1 MVKDNIQDFLF
12 TANLNKLYVS
22 TGRKLLEIECQGES
36 WYNFSC
42 FLGGSRYRNFRRTRK
57 VKVIVDSP
65 TPFAL
70 GMYRGKSV
78 ICAGEKLTLID
89 KVPIVFP
96 GPIMIISNTITM
108 ETGIPTFLQKD
119 CLKVLYHGI
128 TTRSILQQVL
138 EGKGS
143 ATAEKICK
151 LNNWSNI
158 SMDVTVLQQGIANEH
173 QDMIQFFFK
182 TKLELSQSAI
192 HTTMSHERLRIEFSS
207 WQAVIQEVTRN
218 VQDALLRREFAERL
232 IKLIVS
238 YIAQLLH
245 WISSVEAATPVQ
257 EEFVSYLCAQMN
269 VFRGFLLQTSTSI
282 LDSNEIVDNSLNASW
297 DYFSEEEVLQ
307 DAIARGKL
315 NQAQVYLS
323 KRKDDQDLQDKAT
336 RIGQELVLDYVLSGE
351 MADAYKL
358 MESLGWDVDDKLKF
372 FFLHVKSQDARVT
385 ILRKI
390 LERPNFSEDLVSLLG
405 KMEVYLKH
413 YSCPSAKGVLDSETR
428 GEAISTT
435 GSLLEGPNVRLI
447 QHHMIMGSGRCSSGH
462 YTGIV
467 LAWLAKWDK
476 ETFDKI
482 LLHSGTA
489 KDEVKEMEPN
499 LVWNHLLKYVK
510 TEQIEALINCV
521 AESTGE
527 VFSEEFPNVI
537 EVTSDMLD
545 ALEDDHVL
553 PDLAEET
560 RLQMARKNL
569 LNDSI
574 LEDFPRLLNIMS
586 KIKVSVYDLFDVEV
600 LLEKHDYVHRMI
612 HFCLSNGYLHFLH
625 TFLMKVQIQPSCSE
639 CMTPL
644 LVAIIKY
651 NEWRKQP
658 KKILG
663 VTLAFA
669 NEIYGA
675 ETVDDL
681 WSSGRLRLACI
692 VSTITLNWAV
702 PREFI
707 VKLPLPL
714 AGFIEESSGQFR
726 EDISMYQLLS
736 KSTFFDITKMFG
748 FQKRNN
754 IYEGEPM
761 DLPYFAQE
769 KLVKTY
775 GLKEPLTYIYY
786 LLKYR
791 VGCAIECFFRDYRVS
806 PKILKAAAK
815 QTTQIALNLFT
826 DDKFVTC
833 CVAFIE
839 AIGQD
844 SYSLRLLVAVGRQLL
859 PRHAKQEVV
868 ENLCHVQFANLSS
881 LTASQNAVYRETA
894 QVILQDL
901 DNIVREQ
908 FVNDHSQIPLL
919 KPDSVVFLQHDFSQL
934 HQLEIPCTILELCAE
949 SDNWLGFIIWAQTLQ
964 ISRRRVMPL
973 LKNFSNVIYREHLE
987 KALSQVSSL
996 KDMNTKS
1003 LTTPRGRD
1011 LRASLYNK
1019 IGVVKPQQQMTERFS
1034 YSPPDQFKKREKD
1047 SNSNSDPDSF
1057 SVTSDDSSHTLQS
1070 SNTQGSG
1077 GTSRKYP
1084 LNLIDLVVSAHNSA
1098 SPVNELLAAAT
1109 YHWNPAPALIATYY
1123 NENVQQCFA
1132 VWLETTT
1139 ITSHTKNS
1147 SDRSLNNLLECVE
1160 NALKLR
1166 CIASLLLGYQLFI
1179 PGSVCAPLVT
1189 YIYKFLINKAY
1200 FGGEEDWKSFLD
1212 RYTKENADHEYVRK
1226 ILIYGVL
1233 ICESVY
1239 EQRLL
1244 LRKYKSLPQKVTP
1257 NFTFFAQILESVADA
1272 NWQLPFEHLLLAT
1285 DAEQVDDALRKEVT
1299 RLINQQL
1306 YELAIRFSRAACL
1319 PFDDILCELLDHQFE
1334 TRTTRVVKQV
1344 AAVNDRHL
1352 LRRKLSALPGSCEN
1366 AVNPHQMMRSGS
1378 IGSIVSD
1385 SSERKISA
1393 LATQRSIDESEV
1405 KEKSFW
1411 ETAQTLFRKY
1421 SVKDTTAFLFFKKK
1435 SEIVDNYRDKF
1446 IAMKYGL
1453 RWIDAEMH
1461 RVVCWDYLLKC
1472 IEAKDMDILNEIDC
1486 EPEELTLLRNQDIPS
1501 ARRHVK
1507 SESERNA
1514 VQVVIDALLA
1524 KVAFRQAQFVSTVF
1538 CTETLEYQLAVTAVQ
1553 LSQGLIVRDSFHP
1566 NIKEFLKKL
1575 EEDPSRPK
1583 VRLSNALDSE
1593 SCRAIEDL
1601 SFIAQSSKR
1610 ICRRILILHLL
1621 ALSLMVE
1628 FDSLAKES
1636 DPLQLL
1642 KRILNSSLKP
1652 KFALAKELVA
1662 VYSIED
1668 VVLSSFIY
1676 REVQKALS
1684 FNNEEFNEFDVLGN
1698 FEKVISICKDA
1709 TILGNRIFYGLK
1721 KYEDAQLETDKQVLY
1736 NEVELCILAHKCFSV
1751 ACCMEGISHVLKHC
1765 HTLVHWLIRH
1775 NKFAL
1780 IIRLLT
1786 GIGQYSEM
1794 TFIFD
1799 ALGKHGHFEMLI
1811 QQSMEK
1817 VPHLKV
1823 ALLDYLKKK
1832 KKLSQLDKIFKLNFA
1847 MHREIAEMNSE
1858 SAQERIVQIA
1868 ISDGITWP
1876 DSVDLNEAQAA
1887 LDVVMVDLADAA
1899 EAFVKADCPM
1909 RALECA
1915 HKAELLAL
1923 QIHYLSSPQLHG
1935 IGLNKPNKIINL
1947 SAESRITW
1955 INNHTVFPEAY
1966 LVAEAYHM
1974 RVAWHAPLFL
1984 NVIVK
1989 GNVDYLKDFEM
2000 RLHLTQEIV
2009 QKITDCY
2016 ARYQRP
2022 TPQMAEAMEN
2032 ILECFND
2039 LETKYRCAR
2048 RLGFQLASRLAANN
2062 AILADLLQEA
2072 LDH

>member
-1 MVKDNIQDFLF
+1 MILLDKDRILYKTISSVVLYVQWTFKLSGNAVAFHTLRNKYIFVCTEQKEINCLVLEDGTQIACWRLCEMVKDNIQDFLF

-1003 LTTPRGRD
+1003 LTTPRGRVSHLD
-1011 LRASLYNK
+1011 QLLPDYN
-1019 IGVVKPQQQMTERFS
+1019 
-1034 YSPPDQFKKREKD
+1034 
-1047 SNSNSDPDSF
+1047 
-1057 SVTSDDSSHTLQS
+1057 
-1070 SNTQGSG
+1070 
-1077 GTSRKYP
+1077 
-1084 LNLIDLVVSAHNSA
+1084 
-1098 SPVNELLAAAT
+1098 
-1109 YHWNPAPALIATYY
+1109 YY
-1123 NENVQQCFA
+1123 
-1132 VWLETTT
+1132 
-1139 ITSHTKNS
+1139 I
-1147 SDRSLNNLLECVE
+1147 
-1160 NALKLR
+1160 
-1166 CIASLLLGYQLFI
+1166 
-1179 PGSVCAPLVT
+1179 
-1189 YIYKFLINKAY
+1189 
-1200 FGGEEDWKSFLD
+1200 
-1212 RYTKENADHEYVRK
+1212 
-1226 ILIYGVL
+1226 
-1233 ICESVY
+1233 
-1239 EQRLL
+1239 
-1244 LRKYKSLPQKVTP
+1244 
-1257 NFTFFAQILESVADA
+1257 
-1272 NWQLPFEHLLLAT
+1272 
-1285 DAEQVDDALRKEVT
+1285 
-1299 RLINQQL
+1299 
-1306 YELAIRFSRAACL
+1306 
-1319 PFDDILCELLDHQFE
+1319 
-1334 TRTTRVVKQV
+1334 
-1344 AAVNDRHL
+1344 
-1352 LRRKLSALPGSCEN
+1352 
-1366 AVNPHQMMRSGS
+1366 
-1378 IGSIVSD
+1378 
-1385 SSERKISA
+1385 
-1393 LATQRSIDESEV
+1393 
-1405 KEKSFW
+1405 
-1411 ETAQTLFRKY
+1411 
-1421 SVKDTTAFLFFKKK
+1421 
-1435 SEIVDNYRDKF
+1435 
-1446 IAMKYGL
+1446 
-1453 RWIDAEMH
+1453 
-1461 RVVCWDYLLKC
+1461 
-1472 IEAKDMDILNEIDC
+1472 
-1486 EPEELTLLRNQDIPS
+1486 
-1501 ARRHVK
+1501 
-1507 SESERNA
+1507 
-1514 VQVVIDALLA
+1514 
-1524 KVAFRQAQFVSTVF
+1524 
-1538 CTETLEYQLAVTAVQ
+1538 
-1553 LSQGLIVRDSFHP
+1553 
-1566 NIKEFLKKL
+1566 
-1575 EEDPSRPK
+1575 
-1583 VRLSNALDSE
+1583 
-1593 SCRAIEDL
+1593 RAI
-1601 SFIAQSSKR
+1601 FI
-1610 ICRRILILHLL
+1610 ICLYRRILIVY
-1621 ALSLMVE
+1621 LSDTFLGIYLVY
-1628 FDSLAKES
+1628 
-1636 DPLQLL
+1636 
-1642 KRILNSSLKP
+1642 ISSYKL
-1652 KFALAKELVA
+1652 EYYYD
-1662 VYSIED
+1662 VYSPPWRVNIRMI
-1668 VVLSSFIY
+1668 FG
-1676 REVQKALS
+1676 A
-1684 FNNEEFNEFDVLGN
+1684 
-1698 FEKVISICKDA
+1698 SI
-1709 TILGNRIFYGLK
+1709 
-1721 KYEDAQLETDKQVLY
+1721 
-1736 NEVELCILAHKCFSV
+1736 
-1751 ACCMEGISHVLKHC
+1751 
-1765 HTLVHWLIRH
+1765 
-1775 NKFAL
+1775 
-1780 IIRLLT
+1780 
-1786 GIGQYSEM
+1786 
-1794 TFIFD
+1794 
-1799 ALGKHGHFEMLI
+1799 
-1811 QQSMEK
+1811 
-1817 VPHLKV
+1817 
-1823 ALLDYLKKK
+1823 
-1832 KKLSQLDKIFKLNFA
+1832 
-1847 MHREIAEMNSE
+1847 
-1858 SAQERIVQIA
+1858 
-1868 ISDGITWP
+1868 
-1876 DSVDLNEAQAA
+1876 
-1887 LDVVMVDLADAA
+1887 
-1899 EAFVKADCPM
+1899 
-1909 RALECA
+1909 
-1915 HKAELLAL
+1915 
-1923 QIHYLSSPQLHG
+1923 
-1935 IGLNKPNKIINL
+1935 
-1947 SAESRITW
+1947 
-1955 INNHTVFPEAY
+1955 
-1966 LVAEAYHM
+1966 
-1974 RVAWHAPLFL
+1974 
-1984 NVIVK
+1984 
-1989 GNVDYLKDFEM
+1989 
-2000 RLHLTQEIV
+2000 
-2009 QKITDCY
+2009 
-2016 ARYQRP
+2016 
-2022 TPQMAEAMEN
+2022 
-2032 ILECFND
+2032 
-2039 LETKYRCAR
+2039 
-2048 RLGFQLASRLAANN
+2048 
-2062 AILADLLQEA
+2062 
-2072 LDH
+2072 